1 MINTRAPDG
10 ANNDTIIQHKSP
22 QMIQCQLL
30 FSYLMKIQRY
40 KISLYRHNVDKKK
53 VTPHKTELSKCH
65 NSRDRTTSYAIATEL
80 HLRTYS
86 ALPKGLFFSSDG
98 KIVIVKRITR
108 RTTPEKKRK
117 STSIPRRSI
126 STGFSFT
133 KLKDEM
139 FSNVAMG
146 KRCQSSEPS
155 FGQSCH

>member
-53 VTPHKTELSKCH
+53 VTPHKTE
-65 NSRDRTTSYAIATEL
+65 TEL

-86 ALPKGLFFSSDG
+86 TLPKALFFSSDG

-133 KLKDEM
+133 RLKDEM
-139 FSNVAMG
+139 FSNVAMIPTTVDLG
-146 KRCQSSEPS
+146 
-155 FGQSCH
+155 